1 MEFRKMLSIVIP
13 IYNQDVRPLVTTLMK
28 QCNKLNINYQILCFD
43 DMSEQK
49 YKDMNKELAFRIN
62 VNYTEMTEN
71 LGRSK
76 IRNWLGKA
84 AFFDYILFLDGDSTV
99 KNKDFIKNYMDH
111 LPTEA
116 VIYGGRKYAPKK
128 PRAKKKILHWKYG
141 SKREALPAK
150 KRKKDPY
157 LNFQSNNFLIPEKI
171 FKNHLFDD
179 RVNGYGY
186 EDLLYAFDLQKAGI
200 PVWHI
205 DNPVI
210 HDGLE
215 MNHIFIQKTENA
227 IKNLVTLYKENKIPG
242 TRLIKSYEK
251 LKNYNLLNSFAW
263 TYKKMEDKIKES
275 IMSDKPSII
284 YFNTWKLKL
293 FIDYIAKNK

>member
-1 MEFRKMLSIVIP
+1 MLSIVIP

-43 DMSEQK
+43 DMSAQK

-62 VNYTEMTEN
+62 VNYTEMAEN

-84 AFFDYILFLDGDSTV
+84 AFFEYILFLDGDSTV
-99 KNKDFIKNYMDH
+99 KNKDFIKKYVDH
-111 LPTEA
+111 LPTET
-116 VIYGGRKYAPKK
+116 VIYGGRKYALKK
-128 PRAKKKILHWKYG
+128 PRAKKKILHWEYG

-171 FKNHLFDD
+171 FINHLFDD

-215 MNHIFIQKTENA
+215 LNHIFMQKTENA
-227 IKNLVTLYKENKIPG
+227 IKNLVTLYKENKIPS

-251 LKNYNLLNSFAW
+251 LKNYNLLNSFVW
-263 TYKKMEDKIKES
+263 TYNKMADKIKGS

-293 FIDYIAKNK
+293 FIDYISKDK

>member
-1 MEFRKMLSIVIP
+1 MLSIVIP

-43 DMSEQK
+43 DMSAQK

-62 VNYTEMTEN
+62 VNYTEMAEN

-84 AFFDYILFLDGDSTV
+84 AFFEYILFLDGDSTV
-99 KNKDFIKNYMDH
+99 KNKDFIKKYVDH
-111 LPTEA
+111 LPTET

-128 PRAKKKILHWKYG
+128 PRAKKKILHWEYG

-215 MNHIFIQKTENA
+215 LNHIFMQKTENA
-227 IKNLVTLYKENKIPG
+227 IKNLVTLYKANKIPS

-251 LKNYNLLNSFAW
+251 LKNYNLLNSFVW
-263 TYKKMEDKIKES
+263 TYNKMADKIKGS

-293 FIDYIAKNK
+293 FIDYISKDK

>member
-1 MEFRKMLSIVIP
+1 
-13 IYNQDVRPLVTTLMK
+13 
-28 QCNKLNINYQILCFD
+28 
-43 DMSEQK
+43 MSEQK

-128 PRAKKKILHWKYG
+128 PRAQKKILHWKYG

-171 FKNHLFDD
+171 FKNHLFDE

-215 MNHIFIQKTENA
+215 MNYIFIQKTENA

-293 FIDYIAKNK
+293 FIDYISKDK

>member
-1 MEFRKMLSIVIP
+1 MLSIVIP

-43 DMSEQK
+43 DMSAQK

-62 VNYTEMTEN
+62 VNYTEMAEN

-84 AFFDYILFLDGDSTV
+84 AFFEYILFLDGDSTV
-99 KNKDFIKNYMDH
+99 KNKDFIKKYVDH
-111 LPTEA
+111 LPTET
-116 VIYGGRKYAPKK
+116 VIYGGRKYALKK
-128 PRAKKKILHWKYG
+128 PRAKKKILHWEYG

-215 MNHIFIQKTENA
+215 LNHIFMQKTENA
-227 IKNLVTLYKENKIPG
+227 IKNLVTLYKENKIPS

-251 LKNYNLLNSFAW
+251 LKNYNLLNSFVW
-263 TYKKMEDKIKES
+263 TYNKMADKIKGS

-293 FIDYIAKNK
+293 FIDYISKDK

>member
-1 MEFRKMLSIVIP
+1 MLSIVIP

-43 DMSEQK
+43 DMSAQK

-62 VNYTEMTEN
+62 VNYTEMAEN

-84 AFFDYILFLDGDSTV
+84 AFFEYILFLDGDSTV
-99 KNKDFIKNYMDH
+99 KNKDFIKKYVDH
-111 LPTEA
+111 LPTET

-128 PRAKKKILHWKYG
+128 PRAKKKILHWEYG

-215 MNHIFIQKTENA
+215 LNHIFMQKTENA
-227 IKNLVTLYKENKIPG
+227 IKNLVTLYKENKIPS

-251 LKNYNLLNSFAW
+251 LKNYNLLNSFVW
-263 TYKKMEDKIKES
+263 TYNKMADKIKGS

-293 FIDYIAKNK
+293 FIDYISKDK

>member
-13 IYNQDVRPLVTTLMK
+13 IYNQDVRPLVMTLMK

>member
-1 MEFRKMLSIVIP
+1 MLSIVIP

-43 DMSEQK
+43 DMSELK
-49 YKDMNKELAFRIN
+49 FRDMNKELAFRIN
-62 VNYTEMTEN
+62 VNYTEMSEN

-84 AFFDYILFLDGDSTV
+84 AFFEYILFLDGDSTV
-99 KNKDFIKNYMDH
+99 KNKDFIKNYVEH
-111 LPTEA
+111 LPTET

-141 SKREALPAK
+141 STREALTAK

-157 LNFQSNNFLIPEKI
+157 LNFQSNNFLIPEKV
-171 FKNHLFDD
+171 FKQHLFDD
-179 RVNGYGY
+179 KITGYGY
-186 EDLLYAFDLQKAGI
+186 EDLLYAFDLKKSGI
-200 PVWHI
+200 PIWHI

-215 MNHIFIQKTENA
+215 LNHIFIKKTENA
-227 IKNLVTLYKENKIPG
+227 IKNLAILYKSGKIPS
-242 TRLIKSYEK
+242 TRLTKSYEK
-251 LKNYNLLNSFAW
+251 LKNYSLLKSFEW
-263 TYKKMEDKIKES
+263 TYKKMEPKISKT
-275 IMSDKPSII
+275 ILSDDPSIPL
-284 YFNTWKLKL
+284 FNMWKLKL
-293 FIDYIAKNK
+293 FIDQLK

>member
-1 MEFRKMLSIVIP
+1 MLSIVIP

-128 PRAKKKILHWKYG
+128 PRAQKKILHWKYG

-171 FKNHLFDD
+171 FKNHLFDE

-275 IMSDKPSII
+275 MMSDKPSII

-293 FIDYIAKNK
+293 FIDYISKDK